1 MNPSASSV
9 SITEALLSF
18 VFILLVAIAALSYLV
33 PPAVVPAYAPVTEFS
48 AERAIENLKVIA
60 REPHPTGS
68 IANARVRDYLVE
80 QLKQEGLEPQIQR
93 TGVASLMNH
102 RPRPYQYFGRRS
114 PT

>member
-33 PPAVVPAYAPVTEFS
+33 PPAVVPASAPVTEFS

-68 IANARVRDYLVE
+68 IANARVRDYIVE
-80 QLKQEGLEPQIQR
+80 QTRSLGLNPELQKSVS
-93 TGVASLMNH
+93 TTS
-102 RPRPYQYFGRRS
+102 
-114 PT
+114 